1 MENISDRLENLLLE
15 RQLDEMLI
23 YKITELINKF
33 YSLDMYYQEK
43 ISFQKLLEDLNSF
56 IDKSYTIDE
65 DELSKELNN
74 IYEAFLISNSKL
86 KKLMYQKERNLRLEL
101 FEKEVTDNFN
111 KKEIE
116 KERDKEILKQ
126 KKEDDLNREKLKHT
140 NQIEF
145 IKSYSKSNND
155 NLFIKNLYEQIND
168 DHEKI
173 EYIYKSQRE
182 LNTTE
187 NIDNLDT
194 ELNAHKEN
202 MEINKKIALN
212 YIEKST
218 KISNAI
224 SFLNKPSKH
233 LLKERKYMIKQR
245 KLFNEYSI
253 YCFKISSIL
262 FGLYILFLILS
273 FMFEYSFFIEHKL
286 ELTVYLFFTFPI
298 IFITLLGLLLVRQSN
313 LKTNEIKEINRRF
326 ILIHEVNQ
334 SLRALVEVYID
345 KEMDDK
351 TEKIID
357 KLIVNILNY
366 ASDKHDN
373 KDNKDELYESNVK
386 FDELIDSINKKL
398 TFVTDTV
405 KNLKGSN

>member
-56 IDKSYTIDE
+56 IDKSYNTNE

-74 IYEAFLISNSKL
+74 IYEDFLISNSKL
-86 KKLMYQKERNLRLEL
+86 RELENDRERNQRLKY
-101 FEKEVTDNFN
+101 FEKEVTDNFK

-116 KERDKEILKQ
+116 KEKDEEILRQ

-245 KLFNEYSI
+245 KLFNEYS
-253 YCFKISSIL
+253 
-262 FGLYILFLILS
+262 GL
-273 FMFEYSFFIEHKL
+273 
-286 ELTVYLFFTFPI
+286 
-298 IFITLLGLLLVRQSN
+298 
-313 LKTNEIKEINRRF
+313 
-326 ILIHEVNQ
+326 
-334 SLRALVEVYID
+334 
-345 KEMDDK
+345 
-351 TEKIID
+351 
-357 KLIVNILNY
+357 
-366 ASDKHDN
+366 
-373 KDNKDELYESNVK
+373 
-386 FDELIDSINKKL
+386 
-398 TFVTDTV
+398 
-405 KNLKGSN
+405 